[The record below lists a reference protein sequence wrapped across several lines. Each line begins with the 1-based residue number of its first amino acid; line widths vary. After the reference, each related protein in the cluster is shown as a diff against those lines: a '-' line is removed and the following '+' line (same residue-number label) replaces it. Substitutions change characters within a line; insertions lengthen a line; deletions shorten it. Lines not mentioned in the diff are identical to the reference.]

1 MITGK
6 IINNHFIPDYPNIY
20 RAELKK
26 RNNKEVT
33 LTIQATGEKLKMFKL
48 LYGVIYPEF
57 LEELGYSNLNEVD
70 SDLKS
75 LFFFEH
81 KPNHFTGEIEKKL
94 KSKSKATKEELN
106 KYIQDVIQ
114 FGNTEFNFNFD
125 L

>member
-1 MITGK
+1 METALMHSRLLRLSG
-6 IINNHFIPDYPNIY
+6 
-20 RAELKK
+20 AG
-26 RNNKEVT
+26 EVSEP
-33 LTIQATGEKLKMFKL
+33 GL

-57 LEELGYSNLNEVD
+57 LKELGYSNLNEVD

-94 KSKSKATKEELN
+94 KSKSEATKEELN